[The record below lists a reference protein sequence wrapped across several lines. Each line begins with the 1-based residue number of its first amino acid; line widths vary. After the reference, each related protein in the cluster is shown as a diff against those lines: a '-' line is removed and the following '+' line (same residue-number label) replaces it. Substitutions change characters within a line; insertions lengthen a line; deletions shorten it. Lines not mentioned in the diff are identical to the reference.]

1 MLGEPEGQVFRALA
15 DLRRRGAR
23 IALDDFGMG
32 YGGLRHLAGW
42 PVDVLKI
49 DRHFVR
55 DLGRTPRDGAVMFQG
70 RNLVGDPAFRV
81 AKAGLGYVPED
92 RRIFTDLTVEENLK
106 VGAPRG
112 RMTAGW
118 SPERIYGVF
127 PNLAEMRNRRAN
139 QMSGGEQQMLT
150 LARTLMG
157 APKMMLVDEPS
168 EGLAPVI
175 VQQMAGMLK
184 ALRDE
189 GVTIL
194 LSEQNMFFAAEVAT
208 HAFIIEKGEIRFDGP
223 IRSVLEDEALRAA
236 YLAV

>member
-1 MLGEPEGQVFRALA
+1 MSILTLERLNAYYGKAHILSDVSLSIAKGSIGVILGRNGAGKTTTLRSVMGLMAQKSGRIVFDGHDISR
-15 DLRRRGAR
+15 LRPFEICRRG
-23 IALDDFGMG
+23 
-32 YGGLRHLAGW
+32 
-42 PVDVLKI
+42 
-49 DRHFVR
+49 
-55 DLGRTPRDGAVMFQG
+55 LGF
-70 RNLVGDPAFRV
+70 
-81 AKAGLGYVPED
+81 VPED

-118 SPERIYGVF
+118 SPERIYTVF

-184 ALRDE
+184 SLRDE

-223 IRSVLEDEALRAA
+223 IRAVLDDEALRAA